1 MTVGAIT
8 VTAQALS
15 SRKRHDEPAKE
26 WGLLP
31 GHQWGLPT
39 GHRWGLS
46 HGHGHK
52 HLWSSATSEFALDD
66 HEAMLLREA
75 SRTVDQLDD
84 LQAKI
89 IASGPVVVDS
99 SQGIS
104 VHPAIGRPGSNASCW
119 RR

>member
-1 MTVGAIT
+1 MTTTPRGLR
-8 VTAQALS
+8 TAG
-15 SRKRHDEPAKE
+15 KR
-26 WGLLP
+26 
-31 GHQWGLPT
+31 
-39 GHRWGLS
+39 
-46 HGHGHK
+46 
-52 HLWSSATSEFALDD
+52 LWWSATSEFALDD

-84 LQAKI
+84 LQAEI
-89 IASGPVVVDS
+89 IASGPVVDS